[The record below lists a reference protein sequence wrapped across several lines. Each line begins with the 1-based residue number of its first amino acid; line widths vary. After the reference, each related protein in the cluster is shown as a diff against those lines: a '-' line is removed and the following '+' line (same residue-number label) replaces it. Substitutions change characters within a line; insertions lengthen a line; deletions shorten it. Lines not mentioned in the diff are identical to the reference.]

1 VNKVLDT
8 KGREWYTQA
17 KDLEAKLKTKI
28 EDLKA
33 LKKEL
38 KVKQKTLGT
47 YEYLMRLPAEQEQQ
61 VIKCKQ
67 CPKFFMSRDYL
78 KRHYT
83 RNHPGVDFTKEWP
96 EGSDERGSQVE
107 EIKGRQDELQ
117 KTVNQRLIEMSK
129 QMEDE
134 KDAKARQQE
143 ELFNKIKN
151 ELFSSLSE
159 NFRRVES
166 ELTNLKLSRST
177 YED

>member
-1 VNKVLDT
+1 
-8 KGREWYTQA
+8 
-17 KDLEAKLKTKI
+17 
-28 EDLKA
+28 
-33 LKKEL
+33 
-38 KVKQKTLGT
+38 
-47 YEYLMRLPAEQEQQ
+47 M
-61 VIKCKQ
+61 
-67 CPKFFMSRDYL
+67 
-78 KRHYT
+78 
-83 RNHPGVDFTKEWP
+83 
-96 EGSDERGSQVE
+96 
-107 EIKGRQDELQ
+107 
-117 KTVNQRLIEMSK
+117 NQRLIEMSK